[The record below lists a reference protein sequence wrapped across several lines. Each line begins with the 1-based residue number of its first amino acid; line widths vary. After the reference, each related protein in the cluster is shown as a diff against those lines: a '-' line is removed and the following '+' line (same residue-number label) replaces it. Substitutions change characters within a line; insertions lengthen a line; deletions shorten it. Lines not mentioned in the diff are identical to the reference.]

1 MAKPR
6 LRDYQGRALP
16 NIGSEHATQASLQI
30 DANYAIA
37 FRQHPWTW
45 DRFIRL
51 CSFLNVTPG
60 ELASAV
66 RMPHSCLPGFERDIR
81 MRGEGAGAWEL
92 LLTSYETAAYSPIA
106 DPVQPNPFADLHA
119 LSKDTGRK
127 GMQSEKA

>member
-1 MAKPR
+1 VAKPR

-16 NIGSEHATQASLQI
+16 NIGSRHATQASLQI

-51 CSFLNVTPG
+51 CSFLTWTPG

-66 RMPHSCLPGFERDIR
+66 GMPHSKLGLFEANIR
-81 MRGEGAGAWEL
+81 ITGPAAVSWQL
-92 LLTSYETAAYSPIA
+92 LLTIYESSAFDPIA
-106 DPVQPNPFADLHA
+106 DPVQPNPLAKPDAFP
-119 LSKDTGRK
+119 KDSGQDRLQP
-127 GMQSEKA
+127 GKA